1 MTSPKGARS
10 VRKRYMGRVTA
21 LLVGLGAAGIAI
33 GWMGEEMAQRQS
45 AH

>member
-1 MTSPKGARS
+1 

-33 GWMGEEMAQRQS
+33 GWMGEEMAHRQS
-45 AH
+45 VR